1 MLLTA
6 LVLMATGLVVSMLG
20 FSLFKLLLPVVG
32 LVTGTIAGFTGFQG
46 VFGSGAVSSTVA
58 VFFAI
63 TVGLVLALLSFAFFE
78 LAVVVLS
85 GIVGA
90 MALSYLGVA
99 IGLNGEGVVVFLM
112 SVAGFILGA
121 SLASSGPMSASLVMT
136 ITAFAGVAFM
146 LAGILLVAGDVS
158 LNDLHDKGVVSS
170 VVRVVDQSF
179 LWLFVWFSG
188 SLIARQ
194 IQMRIVLDQMV
205 KSSYSFDAK
214 GSRK

>member
-146 LAGILLVAGDVS
+146 LAGIFLVAGDVS

>member
-6 LVLMATGLVVSMLG
+6 LVLMATGLVVSLLG
-20 FSLFKLLLPVVG
+20 FSLFRLLLPVVG

-90 MALSYLGVA
+90 IALSYLGVA

-112 SVAGFILGA
+112 SVAGFIMGA
-121 SLASSGPMSASLVMT
+121 SIASSGPMSASLVMT
-136 ITAFAGVAFM
+136 MTAFAGVAFM
-146 LAGILLVAGDVS
+146 LAGIFLVAGHLS
-158 LNDLHDKGVVSS
+158 LNDLHDQGVVSS
-170 VVRVVDQSF
+170 VIRVVDQSF

-194 IQMRIVLDQMV
+194 IQMQLVLSEMV

-214 GSRK
+214 GNRK